1 MEILGDSVGTA
12 AEFAAAVDLH
22 RTSWPVE
29 EPRAFRRKTDC
40 ETACLRCLKEV
51 RTNSWTL
58 VVAEEAADVGARSAA
73 VGTTVADAA
82 VVAVLEVF
90 VGETLLV
97 DRDQTLSPWMKCCS

>member
-1 MEILGDSVGTA
+1 MGDSVGTA

-29 EPRAFRRKTDC
+29 EPRAFRRKTDY

-51 RTNSWTL
+51 RMNSWTL
-58 VVAEEAADVGARSAA
+58 VVAEKAADVVARSAA

-97 DRDQTLSPWMKCCS
+97 DRDQTLSPWTRCFS

>member
-1 MEILGDSVGTA
+1 MGDSVGTA

-29 EPRAFRRKTDC
+29 EPRAFRRKTDY

-51 RTNSWTL
+51 RMNSWTL
-58 VVAEEAADVGARSAA
+58 VVAEKAADVVARSAA
-73 VGTTVADAA
+73 VGTTVAAAAAAA